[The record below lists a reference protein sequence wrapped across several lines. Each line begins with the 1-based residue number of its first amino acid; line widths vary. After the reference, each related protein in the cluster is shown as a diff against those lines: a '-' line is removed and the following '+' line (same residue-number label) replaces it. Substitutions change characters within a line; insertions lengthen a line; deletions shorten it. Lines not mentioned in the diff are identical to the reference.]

1 MLRLVEG
8 TLSVSEYT
16 DNVDVLSYSGKA
28 TRIREELNEVCALLS
43 GLQLSSNW
51 KKGQHMAAEREGN
64 EAFFQHVLEVAR
76 RFKVRSSIRSSFC
89 SLIRLLIDGNPH
101 PVFCACMLC
110 ALLWFDRGRGVV
122 WCDSG
127 VTVV

>member
-76 RFKVRSSIRSSFC
+76 RFKVCFAHDSFVYQRQPTP
-89 SLIRLLIDGNPH
+89 SVL
-101 PVFCACMLC
+101 CMHVVC
-110 ALLWFDRGRGVV
+110 ALLRLDRGRGAV
-122 WCDSG
+122 WR
-127 VTVV
+127 